1 MNVFKLLL
9 LAWTEAR
16 DMQSGVAHYQ
26 RLSDHD
32 LRDLGLSR
40 GDIGRAAHDA
50 AARRSAALEAA
61 FTQRSEGRMGWRMPN
76 LLEPV
81 PSQHFKPHARRGE

>member
-1 MNVFKLLL
+1 
-9 LAWTEAR
+9 
-16 DMQSGVAHYQ
+16 MQSAVSHYQ

-40 GDIGRAAHDA
+40 EDIGRAAHDA
-50 AARRSAALEAA
+50 AARRSADLEAA
-61 FTQRSEGRMGWRMPN
+61 FTQRIEARIGWRMPN

-81 PSQHFKPHARRGE
+81 PSQHFKPYARRAE